1 MSADNTSRSPA
12 AKLRFTGIATK
23 RFGEAKDNDRYQ
35 VRLEWASDVPNPIF
49 KITIKYS
56 SGGENIPINN
66 NRARTFNP
74 RHPQGGPSM
83 GRELITNYMDTAI
96 VIEDYKYDGA
106 AGQNSHTKGDK
117 GYEVTIEYQN
127 PGQQG
132 RDKIVWKVEK
142 FWNPDDNPH
151 SEGDVIRPPFGG
163 R

>member
-1 MSADNTSRSPA
+1 MSADNTSGSSGA
-12 AKLRFTGIATK
+12 TLRFTGITAK

-35 VRLEWASDVPNPIF
+35 VHLEWASDIANPVF

-56 SGGENIPINN
+56 SGGGNIPANH
-66 NRARTFNP
+66 RARTFNP
-74 RHPQGGPSM
+74 KHPHGGPPM
-83 GRELITNYMDTAI
+83 GSDVITNYADTAI

-117 GYEVTIEYQN
+117 GYEVTVEYQN

-163 R
+163 G